1 MKLKRAT
8 TAFLAAC
15 MAFSTFAAACGGDDS
30 RDKDGAYILDYYFIH
45 NGMDLQTNVVN
56 EVEDAINAI
65 IKPKINAVVELHPVH
80 AWNYD
85 EKMNNIINAGDKF
98 DICYTSSWTNNY
110 TQKVMKEAYV
120 DITEMLPEYA
130 PTLYANVDPALYEA
144 VKIDGK
150 IYGAINLQVLPRTP
164 GMCVD
169 KVEWEAFLKE
179 NPDFS
184 EADVKSFGDIEPF
197 LAYLK
202 QKYNGSKN
210 TYCIAAAPDPA
221 GLAIEGGFDELVGMT
236 YPGAIQVADDPVD
249 GLTVVNQFATDF
261 YKETLKVC
269 ADFNQ
274 KGYFNPDHA
283 IDYHLA
289 YCWNVSTW
297 KPGIEAE
304 QSLVAGKPMHCFPI
318 GESVMYNG
326 WSKSNLNAIS
336 STSEEPE
343 TALKFLELLNTD
355 KELYN
360 IITFGIEGKHYNKVG
375 ENRVEVP
382 VNTQYTMGNVGW
394 QFSNQFNAYLQP
406 EQKDDVW
413 EETKA
418 LNASAAYSPLMGF
431 SFDSSKVELELSNC
445 YAAYIEY
452 ITPMIWG
459 DYFKD
464 FDKQYNNFM
473 KKLKACNVNLVI
485 EEMQKQVDAW
495 LAANK

>member
-45 NGMDLQTNVVN
+45 NGMETQTSVID

-150 IYGAINLQVLPRTP
+150 IYGAINLQILPRTP

-169 KVEWEAFLKE
+169 KKEWDAFRKE
-179 NPDFS
+179 NPNFS
-184 EADVKSFGDIEPF
+184 EENVKSFGDIEPF
-197 LAYLK
+197 LAFLK
-202 QKYNGSKN
+202 KKYPQSP
-210 TYCIAAAPDPA
+210 YIMAAPDPA
-221 GLAIEGGFDELVGMT
+221 GLVVEGGFDELVGMT
-236 YPGAIQVADDPVD
+236 YPGAIQVADDPAD

-261 YKETLKVC
+261 YKETFKTCVE
-269 ADFNQ
+269 FYK
-274 KGYFNPDHA
+274 KGYFNQDQTFS
-283 IDYHLA
+283 YTEG
-289 YCWNVSTW
+289 YCWNLSTW
-297 KPGIEAE
+297 KPGVDAE
-304 QSLVAGKPMHCFPI
+304 QTLVAGREMYCFPI
-318 GESVMYNG
+318 GEAVMYNS

-355 KELYN
+355 KDLYN
-360 IITFGIEGKHYNKVG
+360 LITFGIEGKHYNKVG
-375 ENRVEVP
+375 ENRIEVP
-382 VNTQYTMGNVGW
+382 VNTEYTMGNVGW

-406 EQKDDVW
+406 EQEDDVW
-413 EETKA
+413 EETKTI
-418 LNASAAYSPLMGF
+418 NASAEYSPLMGF

-445 YAAYIEY
+445 YMAYLEY
-452 ITPMIWG
+452 INSFIYGIFT
-459 DYFKD
+459 KD
-464 FDKQYNNFM
+464 GEFDKQYNNFM
-473 KKLKACNVNLVI
+473 KKLKACDMQRVL
-485 EEMQKQVDAW
+485 EEMQKQIDAW